1 MSTEH
6 DTRWIS
12 AEDTIQVKTLRDFVL
27 QALHHDA
34 IRDELIE
41 RMAVWAENGRLDV
54 DYLAAFLPGLIDDVL
69 GVTVKED
76 WMAIAALLIED
87 MRESLLE
94 GAEQ

>member
-1 MSTEH
+1 
-6 DTRWIS
+6 
-12 AEDTIQVKTLRDFVL
+12 
-27 QALHHDA
+27 
-34 IRDELIE
+34 
-41 RMAVWAENGRLDV
+41 MAVWAENGRLDV
-54 DYLAAFLPGLIDDVL
+54 DYLATFLPGLIDDVL